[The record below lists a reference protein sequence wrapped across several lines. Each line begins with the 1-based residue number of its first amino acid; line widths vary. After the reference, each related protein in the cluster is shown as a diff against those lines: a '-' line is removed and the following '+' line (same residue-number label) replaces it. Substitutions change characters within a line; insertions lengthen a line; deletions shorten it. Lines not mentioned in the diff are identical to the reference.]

1 MFIDKRD
8 CTVEECEE
16 FEKSLKING
25 YIENNDFFNVQEL
38 WKEICEYIKSGFF
51 NVFFNFNSK
60 YILLE
65 DENISEDDVYLFIL
79 GKTKDEYELYLKN
92 RAEVYDREE
101 REFKQ
106 KIPELKQKY
115 NQMDLVEEKYK
126 EKWIEIVDIS
136 LKSIYRDF
144 LIESVIEILEMSNS
158 GASFEEI
165 KEKFYTQGHSGYS
178 YSLARLMFRDLSD
191 RGLEFYVWSEKNL

>member
-1 MFIDKRD
+1 MFF
-8 CTVEECEE
+8 EC
-16 FEKSLKING
+16 
-25 YIENNDFFNVQEL
+25 
-38 WKEICEYIKSGFF
+38 
-51 NVFFNFNSK
+51 NSK

-65 DENISEDDVYLFIL
+65 DENISEDDVYLFVL
-79 GKTKDEYELYLKN
+79 GKTKYEYESYLKN
-92 RAEVYDREE
+92 RADTYDREE

-106 KIPELKQKY
+106 KIPVLKQKY
-115 NQMDLVEEKYK
+115 SQMELVDEKYK

-144 LIESVIEILEMSNS
+144 LIESVVEILEMSNS

-178 YSLARLMFRDLSD
+178 YSFARLMFRDLSD
-191 RGLEFYVWSEKNL
+191 RGREFYAWSKKKFIK

>member
-1 MFIDKRD
+1 MFVDKRD
-8 CTVEECEE
+8 CTVGELKE

-38 WKEICEYIKSGFF
+38 WKEICDCIKSGFF
-51 NVFFNFNSK
+51 KVFFNFNSK

-79 GKTKDEYELYLKN
+79 GKTKDEYESYLKN

-106 KIPELKQKY
+106 KIPVLKQKY
-115 NQMDLVEEKYK
+115 SQMELVEEKYK
-126 EKWIEIVDIS
+126 EKWIEIVDLS

-144 LIESVIEILEMSNS
+144 LIESVIEILEMSNR

-165 KEKFYTQGHSGYS
+165 KEKFYNQGHSGHS
-178 YSLARLMFRDLSD
+178 YSLVRLMFRDLSD
-191 RGLEFYVWSEKNL
+191 RGLAFYAWSKKNI

>member
-1 MFIDKRD
+1 MFVDKRD
-8 CTVEECEE
+8 CTVGECEE

-25 YIENNDFFNVQEL
+25 YIEKNDFFNVQEL
-38 WKEICEYIKSGFF
+38 WKEICDCIKSGFF
-51 NVFFNFNSK
+51 KVFFECNSK

-65 DENISEDDVYLFIL
+65 DENISEDDVYLFVL
-79 GKTKDEYELYLKN
+79 GKTKEEYELYLKN
-92 RAEVYDREE
+92 REDTYDREE

-106 KIPELKQKY
+106 KIPVLKQKY
-115 NQMDLVEEKYK
+115 SQMELVDEKYK

-144 LIESVIEILEMSNS
+144 LIESIIEILEMSNK

-178 YSLARLMFRDLSD
+178 Y
-191 RGLEFYVWSEKNL
+191 